1 MAVLRFFANR
11 SSPIYVERSSAF
23 GEMRSHCSMEFHPRK
38 REHAGRAKR
47 IQKQNASKCFG
58 LDWFMF
64 QVPGCP
70 PPPPPP
76 APGVVPPKT
85 QHRIVVV
92 LVLVLAISTRSLF
105 YKRLNT
111 SSKPMFF
118 RFVHCF
124 LYNVFSDF
132 HLKLPLQR
140 ATKSLCCWKCF
151 S

>member
-1 MAVLRFFANR
+1 MSNVPALLGRCV
-11 SSPIYVERSSAF
+11 PIAAWSFIQERGNMQEGPKESKNK
-23 GEMRSHCSMEFHPRK
+23 MH
-38 REHAGRAKR
+38 
-47 IQKQNASKCFG
+47 QNA
-58 LDWFMF
+58 LDWIGSCSKFL
-64 QVPGCP
+64 VAPLL
-70 PPPPPP
+70 PPPP

-140 ATKSLCCWKCF
+140 ATKSLCC
-151 S
+151 